1 LIFDPRWLYVVAI
14 LVIMI
19 AVFLYVR
26 YQKQTLRM
34 SVIRSLDALAD
45 LKEDDSKLI
54 LKTTKATYDVFLLHV
69 PSHAE
74 LTINSIKVF
83 EVSSFRHHTYIKT
96 DGLWDRQALT
106 LIVVYPSLHP
116 IKRFINENEMVFTR
130 LETTFDNIKI
140 GTLTDIERALKEET
154 L

>member
-1 LIFDPRWLYVVAI
+1 MPFDPRWLYIVVI
-14 LVIMI
+14 LVIVI
-19 AVFLYVR
+19 FVFLYAR
-26 YQKQTLRM
+26 HQKRTLRM
-34 SVIRSLDALAD
+34 SVINTLDALAD
-45 LKEDDSKLI
+45 LHEVEGKLV
-54 LKTTKATYDVFLLHV
+54 LKTKQATYDVCLFHV
-69 PSHAE
+69 PSQAE

-83 EVSSFRHHTYIKT
+83 EVSSFRQHTYVKT
-96 DGLWDRQALT
+96 EGLWDRQTLT

-140 GTLTDIERALKEET
+140 GTLPDIERALKEET